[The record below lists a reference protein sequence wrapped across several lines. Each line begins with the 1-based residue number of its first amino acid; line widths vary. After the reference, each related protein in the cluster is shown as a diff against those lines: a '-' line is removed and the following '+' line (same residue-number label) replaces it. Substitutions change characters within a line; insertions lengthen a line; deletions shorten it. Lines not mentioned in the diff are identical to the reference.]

1 MSKKNIY
8 DTALYL
14 RLSKD
19 DADIDGSKKT
29 ESNSI
34 SSQRDLL
41 RAYVQSHEDLRLFDI
56 YIDDGYS
63 GANFERPEFQ
73 RMMEDI
79 RAGKVNCVLV
89 KDLSRFGRDYIE
101 AGRLIQ
107 KTFPAFSVR
116 FIAVTDSYDSLY
128 ADRAESNL
136 IVPVKN
142 FVNDAYCRDIS
153 VKVKAQQQVKRLEGK
168 CISAFAVYGY
178 RKDPDDKNALMIDE
192 YAADVVRKIFAWKIA
207 GMSMAAIA
215 DKLNQSG
222 VLSPMEYKKSLGMK
236 YYTGFGGDGPGKWA
250 AVSVKRVLENQV
262 YIGTMVQG
270 KEEKVNYKLK
280 KRINKPREEWIYV
293 KNTHEAIIS
302 EVEFRTVQD
311 LLKYDGRKSED
322 SDYASLFSGI
332 LTCGDCQT
340 PMIRR
345 VNHYKGREKVF
356 YICQTKNRSIGCSR
370 HSIREEQLKQI
381 VFKEIRAW
389 LELMASY
396 SGILEY
402 LEELHIN
409 YDQVVEYDS
418 QIGTLSVEY
427 KKYCEL
433 KNGLHVDLK
442 EGLIDRKEFDELYRL
457 YERKCEGLETSI
469 NAQKKIIKDMFRNGV
484 AVKTQLDR
492 IRETLEI
499 HELTRELLVTT
510 VRRIYVF
517 EDKRLE
523 IEFRFANEMEKL
535 DLMRKLSHEK
545 SAAQEVI

>member
-1 MSKKNIY
+1 
-8 DTALYL
+8 
-14 RLSKD
+14 
-19 DADIDGSKKT
+19 
-29 ESNSI
+29 
-34 SSQRDLL
+34 
-41 RAYVQSHEDLRLFDI
+41 
-56 YIDDGYS
+56 
-63 GANFERPEFQ
+63 
-73 RMMEDI
+73 MMEDI

-116 FIAVTDSYDSLY
+116 FIAVTDNYDSLY
-128 ADRAESNL
+128 ADRAESSL

-153 VKVKAQQQVKRLEGK
+153 IKVKAQQQVKRLEGK

-178 RKDPDDKNALMIDE
+178 RKDPDDKNALIIDE
-192 YAADVVRKIFAWKIA
+192 YAADVVRKIFAWKTA

-236 YYTGFGGDGPGKWA
+236 YYTGFGGNGPAKWA
-250 AVSVKRVLENQV
+250 ARSVKRVLENQV

-280 KRINKPREEWIYV
+280 KRIYKPREEWVYV
-293 KNTHEAIIS
+293 ENTHEAIIS

-322 SDYASLFSGI
+322 SDCASLFSGI
-332 LTCGDCQT
+332 LICGDCRT

-356 YICQTKNRSIGCSR
+356 YICQTKNRSLGCSR

-396 SGILEY
+396 SDILEY
-402 LEELHIN
+402 LEELHVN
-409 YDQVVEYDS
+409 YDQVAEYDS
-418 QIGTLSVEY
+418 QIGALSVEY
-427 KKYCEL
+427 KKYCDL
-433 KNGLHVDLK
+433 KNSLHIDLK

-457 YERKCEGLETSI
+457 YERKCEGLETSMA
-469 NAQKKIIKDMFRNGV
+469 AQKKIIKDMFRNGV
-484 AVKTQLDR
+484 AAKTRLDQ

-510 VRRIYVF
+510 VRRIYVY

-523 IEFRFANEMEKL
+523 IEFRFVNEMEKPA
-535 DLMRKLSHEK
+535 LMRKLCHGK
-545 SAAQEVI
+545 FAVQEVR